1 MRTDEE
7 LKQIAVD
14 IYEGKI
20 FTDRSVKDGND
31 IGMVF
36 LPIALGA
43 FAEASKEELEDIK
56 LIYEYLDKAGPTSVN
71 GLPVFFSC
79 QVLRTD
85 DFKKMS
91 EYFDKYKT
99 LKESF

>member
-14 IYEGKI
+14 IYEGRI
-20 FTDRSVKDGND
+20 FTDRSISEGCDA
-31 IGMVF
+31 GMVF
-36 LPIALGA
+36 LPVILGA
-43 FAEASKEELEDIK
+43 FKDESEEGLKDIK
-56 LIYEYLDKAGPTSVN
+56 LIFEYMDKAGPRSIN
-71 GLPVFFSC
+71 GMPMFFSC